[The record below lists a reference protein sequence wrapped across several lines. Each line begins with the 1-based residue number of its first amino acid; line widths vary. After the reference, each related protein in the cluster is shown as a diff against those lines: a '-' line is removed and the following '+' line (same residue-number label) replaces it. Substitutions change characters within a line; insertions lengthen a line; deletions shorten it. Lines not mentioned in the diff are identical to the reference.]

1 MKKEVQSFD
10 VTELLNK
17 VDDLPHDLQERIKL
31 FTSQLDERQKLLELS
46 Q

>member
-1 MKKEVQSFD
+1 MEKEINSFD
-10 VTELLNK
+10 ISALFNK

-31 FTSQLDERQKLLELS
+31 FISQLDERQKLLELS